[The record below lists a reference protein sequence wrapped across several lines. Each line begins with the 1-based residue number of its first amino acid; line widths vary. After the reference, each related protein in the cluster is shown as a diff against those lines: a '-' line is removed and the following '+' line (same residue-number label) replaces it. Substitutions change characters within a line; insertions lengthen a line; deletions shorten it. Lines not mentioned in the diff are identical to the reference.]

1 MPSLGGCFGPT
12 SSVRDFDIYIGRT
25 KLEYHD
31 DILPAIFMSHRG
43 LAKALGEHGFE
54 SLFLDIDPEG
64 GIQAG
69 SRWEAV
75 PYSNLIRSRA
85 VIARHS
91 EPVRIDVT
99 ALDSSL
105 TEFQG
110 AHSGRRFGI
119 CPPVSGGMAQLL

>member
-43 LAKALGEHGFE
+43 LAKALGEYGF
-54 SLFLDIDPEG
+54 FLDIDPEG
-64 GIQAG
+64 GTQAG

-75 PYSNLIRSRA
+75 PYSNLIRSHA

-91 EPVRIDVT
+91 EHWKNSRWCFAEIT
-99 ALDSSL
+99 HAKLL
-105 TEFQG
+105 
-110 AHSGRRFGI
+110 GRAVI
-119 CPPVSGGMAQLL
+119 PVSGGM